1 MVEFT
6 KLLTTVGKSKKGC
19 EKMKNEELIKRARL
33 LIEQMSDKKLIDA
46 FTDILKKEQTPEIDT
61 VRLWLSNEIEY
72 RNNKTND

>member
-1 MVEFT
+1 
-6 KLLTTVGKSKKGC
+6 
-19 EKMKNEELIKRARL
+19 MKNEELIKRARL

-46 FTDILKKEQTPEIDT
+46 FTDTLKKEQTPEIDT